1 MKCIS
6 RSTILLVSAAAIAAA
21 ECVVVEGAQ
30 VRAGELAARVAPFAA
45 LDPQHD
51 LGPSPFG
58 AMVRIYSKT
67 QLVEMLGRGAE
78 NLPETLCV
86 ERRREPIPESKW
98 REALDRAVA
107 GCEVHFHLREFPKH
121 RFPIGEL
128 QFAKTG
134 IVLGATVSL
143 WRGSL
148 ALPDKQSIPVWVRA
162 EIRVPNKRW
171 KIAAPVPA
179 GSRIGE
185 GDVLQEA
192 GWFAGTPCQ
201 AVEEWNPEGLI
212 ARRSLKPGAILQR
225 SDARRPHAIQ
235 RGQTVDIESGGAAR
249 VRVPGVAETNAEIG
263 QNVRVTS
270 SWNGSRLTGRVTVD
284 GKVRVE

>member
-6 RSTILLVSAAAIAAA
+6 RSTILLVSAAAMAAA
-21 ECVVVEGAQ
+21 ECVVVEGSR

-58 AMVRIYSKT
+58 AMVRIYSKP
-67 QLVEMLGRGAE
+67 QLVELLGHGAE
-78 NLPETLCV
+78 DMPETLCV

-98 REALDRAVA
+98 RDALDRAVS
-107 GCEVHFHLREFPKH
+107 GCEVQFDLREFPKH

-128 QFAKTG
+128 HFAKTG
-134 IVLGATVSL
+134 LVAGATAAL

-148 ALPDKQSIPVWVRA
+148 VLPDKQSIPVWVRA
-162 EIRVPNKRW
+162 EIRVPGKRW
-171 KIAAPVPA
+171 KIVTPIQA

-185 GDVLQEA
+185 DDVSQED
-192 GWFAGTPCQ
+192 GWFAGVPCQ
-201 AVEEWNPEGLI
+201 AVEQWRPTGLI
-212 ARRSLKPGAILQR
+212 ARRNLKPGAILQR
-225 SDARRPHAIQ
+225 ADARRPPAIQ
-235 RGQTVDIESGGAAR
+235 RGQTVDVESGGAAR
-249 VRVPGVAETNAEIG
+249 VRVSGVAETNAEIG

-270 SWNGSRLTGRVTVD
+270 SWNGSRLTGRVTAD